1 MRRNTLTG
9 MLTSAAAALS
19 LSRSS
24 FVQRR
29 VMIVSFSMSSFVN
42 GLNTPSTEKDQST
55 QKTRIPFLQECG
67 LLRPDAA
74 PVAAPSGRRFA

>member
-24 FVQRR
+24 FVQRS
-29 VMIVSFSMSSFVN
+29 VMIVSFCMSSFVN
-42 GLNTPSTEKDQST
+42 ALNTPSTEKDQST
-55 QKTRIPFLQECG
+55 QKTRTPRE
-67 LLRPDAA
+67 RDA
-74 PVAAPSGRRFA
+74 GRFARMRPR